1 MLKINCEIIYDDK
14 GMNIYYVD
22 GMYLSG
28 YSFYL
33 YKMIK
38 MLESRRPTRLMYTI
52 DTSTIDKKL
61 VEFKNAFD
69 SFMSKDESTMVGP
82 FFYIDDK
89 IIAKTKSIGL
99 FNDNLE
105 FFDHELGHFDWFYNE
120 LVNEL
125 GLGKNADY
133 GMYYRGRV
141 LYDNKKGIYKVY
153 SNPKVI
159 LDPKAFSQIEEIYN
173 LKDKTVQFLVDDHY
187 LLDNEVSD
195 K

>member
-38 MLESRRPTRLMYTI
+38 MLETRRPTRLMYTI

-61 VEFKNAFD
+61 VEFKKAFD

-125 GLGKNADY
+125 GLGENDDY

-141 LYDNKKGIYKVY
+141 LYDNKKGDRFGLLFLRDFSGESIKGLFMVY
-153 SNPKVI
+153 IVSQNDSFFFIVASMI
-159 LDPKAFSQIEEIYN
+159 LY
-173 LKDKTVQFLVDDHY
+173 VFL
-187 LLDNEVSD
+187 
-195 K
+195 